1 MNYSFVVFGYDINER
16 EHKYALQLRMDQ
28 SRITIS
34 FTDTVKPYNML
45 SHLENN
51 SNVTKQT
58 AVAIAG

>member
-1 MNYSFVVFGYDINER
+1 
-16 EHKYALQLRMDQ
+16 MDQ
-28 SRITIS
+28 SRIIIS
-34 FTDTVKPYNML
+34 FTDTIKPYNML